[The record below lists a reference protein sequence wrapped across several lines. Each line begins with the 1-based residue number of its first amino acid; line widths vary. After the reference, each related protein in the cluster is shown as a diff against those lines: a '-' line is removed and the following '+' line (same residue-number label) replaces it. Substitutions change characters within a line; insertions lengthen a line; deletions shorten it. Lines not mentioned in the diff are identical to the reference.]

1 MFGSLEHTKTMIS
14 LSPTH
19 ELLAVMSDNNAS
31 FYVRQ
36 SKLNVFNV
44 LNVQQDLLFVFMC
57 IKCILNCVVLCVETF
72 RQSNSGFEEFN
83 NFVLK
88 WDGMLRI
95 LKDWS
100 DER

>member
-36 SKLNVFNV
+36 SKLSV

-57 IKCILNCVVLCVETF
+57 IKSVLIYVVLCVESF
-72 RQSNSGFEEFN
+72 RQSNTGFEEFN

>member
-1 MFGSLEHTKTMIS
+1 MIS

-19 ELLAVMSDNNAS
+19 ELLAMMSDNNAS

-36 SKLNVFNV
+36 SKLNV

-57 IKCILNCVVLCVETF
+57 IKSVLIYVVLCVESF
-72 RQSNSGFEEFN
+72 RQSNTGFEEFN

>member
-1 MFGSLEHTKTMIS
+1 MIS

-36 SKLNVFNV
+36 SKLSV
-44 LNVQQDLLFVFMC
+44 LNVKQDLLFVFMC
-57 IKCILNCVVLCVETF
+57 IKSVLNCVVLCVETF
-72 RQSNSGFEEFN
+72 RQSNTGFEEFN

>member
-1 MFGSLEHTKTMIS
+1 MIS

-19 ELLAVMSDNNAS
+19 ELLAMMSDNNAS

-36 SKLNVFNV
+36 SKLNVFNI
-44 LNVQQDLLFVFMC
+44 QQDLLFVFMY
-57 IKCILNCVVLCVETF
+57 IKSILNYVVLCIETF
-72 RQSNSGFEEFN
+72 RQSNTGFEEFN

>member
-1 MFGSLEHTKTMIS
+1 MIS

-19 ELLAVMSDNNAS
+19 ELLAMMSDNNAS

-36 SKLNVFNV
+36 SKLNV
-44 LNVQQDLLFVFMC
+44 LNVQQNLLFVFMC
-57 IKCILNCVVLCVETF
+57 IKPILNCVVLCVETF
-72 RQSNSGFEEFN
+72 RQSNTGFEEFN